1 MKDAEAR
8 RFRSTQPQ
16 ERDHGSDTMIGI
28 KVLLNGNDA
37 EQESKETQEK
47 ILGLHRVLL
56 DC

>member
-1 MKDAEAR
+1 M
-8 RFRSTQPQ
+8 
-16 ERDHGSDTMIGI
+16 GSDTMIGI